1 MGPYR
6 LRVKAQDP
14 STLRSTP
21 DSKKWTAGGQSA
33 VARASAAHKKA
44 AHKIAATFVSNQ
56 ALAHPDRRNRLHCNY
71 QN

>member
-21 DSKKWTAGGQSA
+21 DSKKWTAGGRSA
-33 VARASAAHKKA
+33 VARASKKRQ
-44 AHKIAATFVSNQ
+44 HPKLRPATFVSNQ